1 MKLSQKTIATLALPA
16 GKTETI
22 VFDED
27 LPGFGVRVR
36 VGGTRSWIFQYKIG
50 NQNRRITLGSLA
62 ALTPARARETAG
74 DLHAAVRLG
83 RDPAGEKTEGRTR
96 AAETMGAVVQ
106 SYLTYQSGHL
116 RPRSYVE
123 VERHLLRYCKPL
135 HGLQLVKIDRRAVA
149 ARITDVASNS
159 GAATANRVRASL
171 SALFSWAMRQ
181 GLCDFNPVAGT
192 GRAPEQSRARV
203 LGDGEL
209 KIIWDA
215 LGSDDYSAIIRLL
228 ILTGCRRD
236 EIGSLR
242 WCEVTGDQ
250 IVLPPQRTK
259 NNREHRIPIVGA
271 VRAILDGRERDGTFV
286 FGRHY
291 AKPFSG
297 WGVSKAGLD
306 RRIRAAGH
314 QLPGWRIHDLR
325 RTFRTGLGKL
335 GVAPHIAELAIN
347 HARKGIEA
355 TYDKHRYEG
364 EIKTALTLWANQV
377 FAIVEGQDE
386 RKIVSLRA

>member
-1 MKLSQKTIATLALPA
+1 MKLTQKTIAALALPA
-16 GKTETI
+16 GKTEAI

-27 LPGFGVRVR
+27 LPGFGVRMR
-36 VGGTRSWIFQYKIG
+36 AGGTRSWIYQYKIG

-83 RDPAGEKTEGRTR
+83 RDPAGEKTEGRGR
-96 AAETMGAVVQ
+96 AAETMGAVAQ

-135 HGLQLVKIDRRAVA
+135 HGLQLVKIDRRTVA

-203 LGDGEL
+203 LDDGEL
-209 KIIWDA
+209 KVIWNA
-215 LGSDDYSAIIRLL
+215 LGSDDYSAIIKLL

-259 NNREHRIPIVGA
+259 GNREHRIPIVGA

-286 FGRHY
+286 FGRQY

-325 RTFRTGLGKL
+325 RSFRTGLGAL
-335 GVAPHIAELAIN
+335 GIAPHIAELAIN

>member
-1 MKLSQKTIATLALPA
+1 
-16 GKTETI
+16 
-22 VFDED
+22 
-27 LPGFGVRVR
+27 
-36 VGGTRSWIFQYKIG
+36 
-50 NQNRRITLGSLA
+50 
-62 ALTPARARETAG
+62 
-74 DLHAAVRLG
+74 
-83 RDPAGEKTEGRTR
+83 
-96 AAETMGAVVQ
+96 MGAVAQ

-135 HGLQLVKIDRRAVA
+135 HGLQLAKIDRRAVA

-181 GLCDFNPVAGT
+181 GLCDFNAVAGT
-192 GRAPEQSRARV
+192 NRAPEQPRARV

-209 KIIWDA
+209 KVIWDA
-215 LGSDDYSAIIRLL
+215 LGSDDYSAIIKLL
-228 ILTGCRRD
+228 TLTGCRRD

-271 VRAILDGRERDGTFV
+271 VRAILDGRERDGAFV
-286 FGRHY
+286 FGRHPG
-291 AKPFSG
+291 KPFSG

-306 RRIRAAGH
+306 RRIGAAGH

-386 RKIVSLRA
+386 RKVVSLRA